1 MDTINNIKE
10 KIKHAMRTDNFYI
23 ILIEVLISFGVFAA
37 FFVVF
42 INYFFIDYETQLL
55 NGFIGDSVGFYKS
68 IITNTTD
75 SSYSDKI
82 LNDIILKNEK
92 IEDLKEQSHANE
104 SQVKAFN
111 KQYDMKLWKIAGIMI
126 LIVFAV
132 ILFFMVIG
140 VIKTRDINFK
150 YLAVSFILHTI
161 LIIGFELAFVFY
173 VLPLAS
179 PVKIYKSIES
189 NLPMN
194 Y

>member
-10 KIKHAMRTDNFYI
+10 GVKHAMRTDNFYI

-92 IEDLKEQSHANE
+92 IEDLKAESHANE

-140 VIKTRDINFK
+140 VIQLRDINFK
-150 YLAVSFILHTI
+150 YLAVSFVLHAI

-189 NLPMN
+189 KFT
-194 Y
+194 YD